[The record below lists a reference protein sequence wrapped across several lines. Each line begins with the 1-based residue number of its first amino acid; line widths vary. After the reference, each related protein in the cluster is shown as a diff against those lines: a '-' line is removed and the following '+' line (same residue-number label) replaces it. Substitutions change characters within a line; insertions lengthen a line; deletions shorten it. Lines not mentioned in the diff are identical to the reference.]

1 MNYVEIGL
9 TIKKIREDK
18 GISQK
23 FVASN
28 IMTQSNYS
36 RFENGII
43 DVSSQALLKI
53 LDRLDITPDEIMIIL
68 NKDTT
73 YEVRKD
79 IVNSFYNLTYNNKE
93 QLNSIIQKINNYD
106 SEDLFLQQIKKIC
119 ESLLILLNTSDLNK
133 ANIGLIE
140 VWYDLSKRN
149 RLYKADIYLINSI
162 LFLFPIE
169 TVRTI
174 KSFVERNIDFYKG
187 EKELEKIKLNISINF
202 SLLLIKNHLFE
213 ESLSIIDSAIL
224 LCKQLG
230 EYLRL
235 GICYV
240 RKGIIISHFKQFM
253 ITSSDWIYK
262 GLNILQE
269 LEEVNLLNILQEEIA
284 TYKNTQVN

>member
-1 MNYVEIGL
+1 MKYVELGL
-9 TIKKIREDK
+9 TIKEIREDK

-53 LDRLDITPDEIMIIL
+53 LDRLDITCDELLIIL
-68 NKDTT
+68 NKGTT
-73 YEVRKD
+73 FEVRKD
-79 IVNSFYNLTYNNKE
+79 IINNFFNLTYNNKE
-93 QLNSIIQKINNYD
+93 ELNLIIHKIQNYD
-106 SEDLFLQQIKKIC
+106 SEDLFLQHIEKVC
-119 ESLLILLNTSDLNK
+119 ESLLILLNTSDFKK
-133 ANIGLIE
+133 ANMGLIE

-174 KSFVERNIDFYKG
+174 KTFVERNIDFYKG
-187 EKELEKIKLNISINF
+187 DKDLEMIKLNISVNF
-202 SLLLIKNHLFE
+202 SLLLIKNQLFE
-213 ESLSIIDSAIL
+213 ESLNIVDNAISFS
-224 LCKQLG
+224 KQLG

-235 GICYV
+235 GICYI
-240 RKGIIISHFKQFM
+240 RKGIIISHLNQSTN
-253 ITSSDWIYK
+253 TSSDWINK

-269 LEEVNLLNILQEEIA
+269 LEENNLLNILQEEIA
-284 TYKNTQVN
+284 TYKNTLVD